1 MDPAKRGKAMSALV
15 EIRDLVVRRRG
26 RSVLEVPAL
35 DVRKREVLALVG
47 PNGAGKSTLM
57 LVIARLIKP
66 ETGKILFDGLPLSEW
81 SALDYRRRISFVFQ
95 APLLLDMTVAEN
107 IALGLKFRGVHKDKI
122 RERVEHWLEQ
132 LGIEA
137 LSSRRA
143 SELSGGEAQRVS
155 LARAFV
161 LDPELILLDEPFSAL
176 DPPARARLL
185 EDLTAL
191 LKADHRTAIIVT
203 HNLKDAAKLG
213 DRVAVLVGGRL
224 RQVGPAR
231 QIKNQPADEEV
242 AAFLREMPRSAF

>member
-1 MDPAKRGKAMSALV
+1 MDPTKRGKSMSALI
-15 EIRDLVVRRRG
+15 EIRDLTVRRRG
-26 RSVLEVPAL
+26 RSVLEVSSL
-35 DVRKREVLALVG
+35 EVRKREVLALVG

-66 ETGKILFDGLPLSEW
+66 ETGKILFDGLPISEW
-81 SALDYRRRISFVFQ
+81 SALEYRRRISFVFQ

-122 RERVEHWLEQ
+122 RERVENWLEQ

-143 SELSGGEAQRVS
+143 GELSRGEAQRVS

-176 DPPARARLL
+176 DPPARAKLL

-191 LKADHRTAIIVT
+191 LKTDHRTAIIVT

-213 DRVAVLVGGRL
+213 DRVAVIVGGKL

>member
-26 RSVLEVPAL
+26 RSVLEVPSL
-35 DVRKREVLALVG
+35 EVRKREVLALVG

-66 ETGKILFDGLPLSEW
+66 ATGKILFNGLPTSEW
-81 SALDYRRRISFVFQ
+81 NILDYRRRISFVFQ

-107 IALGLKFRGVHKDKI
+107 IAIGLKFRGVHKDKI
-122 RERVEHWLEQ
+122 RERVEYWLEQ

-143 SELSGGEAQRVS
+143 GELSGGEAQRVS

-213 DRVAVLVGGRL
+213 DRVAVIVGGRL

>member
-1 MDPAKRGKAMSALV
+1 MSALV
-15 EIRDLVVRRRG
+15 EIRDLIVRRRG
-26 RSVLEVPAL
+26 RSVLEVSSL

-57 LVIARLIKP
+57 LVIARLLKP
-66 ETGKILFDGLPLSEW
+66 EMGKILFNDRPLSEW
-81 SALDYRRRISFVFQ
+81 NDLDYRRRISFVFQ
-95 APLLLDMTVAEN
+95 APLLLDMSVAEN
-107 IALGLKFRGVHKDKI
+107 IALGLKFRGVHKDII
-122 RERVEHWLEQ
+122 RERVGNWLEQ

-191 LKADHRTAIIVT
+191 LKTDHRTAIIVT

-213 DRVAVLVGGRL
+213 DRVAVIVGGKL

-242 AAFLREMPRSAF
+242 AAFLREMPRSVF

>member
-137 LSSRRA
+137 LSTRRA